1 MAIKGWLN
9 LNGSFIEEKTPV
21 IRADNRAFRYG
32 DGLFETMKVVVGS
45 IRLKELHFERLFKGM
60 ETLQIMLQGFVNA
73 EMFEEQIMKT
83 ILKNRISGP
92 ARVRLT
98 VYRGDGGLYDFN
110 NTSAGY
116 VIQVW
121 SLSSSSMTM
130 NENGLKVGLYEGG
143 RKAMDA
149 LANIKSN
156 NYLLYAL
163 GAIHAK
169 KYQHNDSIIL
179 NTSERVCDA
188 TIANVFY
195 VKDGTVFTPPLS
207 EGCVA
212 GVMRNYLLTELPS
225 AGYNVVEK
233 ETLVD
238 DLMNADEMFLTN
250 AVSGLRWVGEFKGK
264 TYSNNLASK
273 IFHFTIQ

>member
-9 LNGSFIEEKTPV
+9 LNGNYVEEKTPV

-45 IRLKELHFERLFKGM
+45 IRLRDLHFERLFKGM
-60 ETLQIMLQGFVNA
+60 ETLQIMLQGFINA
-73 EMFEEQIMKT
+73 DLFEEQIRKT

-121 SLSSSSMTM
+121 SLSSSSMSM
-130 NENGLKVGLYEGG
+130 NDSGLKVGLYEGG
-143 RKAMDA
+143 RKSVDE
-149 LANIKSN
+149 LSNIKSN
-156 NYLLYAL
+156 NYLVYVM
-163 GAIHAK
+163 GAIQAR
-169 KYQHNDSIIL
+169 KYQHNDCIIL
-179 NTSERVCDA
+179 NTNGRVCDS

-195 VKDGTVFTPPLS
+195 VKDGTIFTPPLT

-212 GVMRNYLLTELPS
+212 GVMRSHLLSQLPS
-225 AGYNVVEK
+225 QGYNVIEK
-233 ETLVD
+233 ETSIE
-238 DLMNADEMFLTN
+238 DLLNADEMFLTN
-250 AVSGLRWVGEFKGK
+250 AVSGLRWVGEFKEK
-264 TYSNNLASK
+264 KYVNTIASK
-273 IFHFTIQ
+273 IFHSTI

>member
-9 LNGSFIEEKTPV
+9 LNGTFIEEKTPV

-32 DGLFETMKVVVGS
+32 DGLFETMKVVVGA
-45 IRLKELHFERLFKGM
+45 IRLRDLHFERLFKGM
-60 ETLQIMLQGFVNA
+60 ETLQIMLQGFINA
-73 EMFEEQIMKT
+73 DMFEEQIMKT

-130 NENGLKVGLYEGG
+130 NESGLKLGLYEGG
-143 RKAMDA
+143 KKAMDG

-156 NYLLYAL
+156 NYLLYAM
-163 GAIHAK
+163 GAIHAR
-169 KYQHNDSIIL
+169 KYQHNDCIIL
-179 NTSERVCDA
+179 NTSDRVCDS

-195 VKDGTVFTPPLS
+195 VKDGSIFTPPLS

-212 GVMRNYLLTELPS
+212 GVMRNYLLSQLPS
-225 AGYNVVEK
+225 EGYNVAEK
-233 ETLVD
+233 QTSVD
-238 DLMNADEMFLTN
+238 DLLAADEIFLTN

-264 TYSNNLASK
+264 TYGNSLASK
-273 IFHFTIQ
+273 IFHSTI

>member
-9 LNGSFIEEKTPV
+9 LNGDYIEEKTPV

-45 IRLKELHFERLFKGM
+45 IQLKDLHFERLFRGM
-60 ETLQIMLQGFVNA
+60 ETLQIMLQGFINA
-73 EMFEEQIMKT
+73 DMFEEQIMKT

-98 VYRGDGGLYDFN
+98 VYRGDGGLYEFN

-121 SLSSSSMTM
+121 SLSSSAMSM
-130 NENGLKVGLYEGG
+130 NDSGLKVGLYEGG
-143 RKAMDA
+143 RKPMDA

-156 NYLLYAL
+156 NYLLYAM
-163 GAIHAK
+163 GAIQAK
-169 KYQHNDSIIL
+169 KYQHNDSVIL
-179 NTSERVCDA
+179 NTSGRVCDS

-195 VKDGTVFTPPLS
+195 VRDGTIFTPPLS

-212 GVMRNYLLTELPS
+212 GVMRSHLLTQLPLS
-225 AGYNVVEK
+225 GYNVVEK
-233 ETLVD
+233 ETSVD
-238 DLMNADEMFLTN
+238 DLLDADEMFLTN
-250 AVSGLRWVGEFKGK
+250 AINGLRWVGEFQGK
-264 TYSNNLASK
+264 TYGNTIATK
-273 IFHFTIQ
+273 IFHSTI

>member
-9 LNGSFIEEKTPV
+9 LNGTFIEEKTPV

-32 DGLFETMKVVVGS
+32 DGLFETMKVVVGA
-45 IRLKELHFERLFKGM
+45 IRLRDLHFERLFKGM
-60 ETLQIMLQGFVNA
+60 ETLQIMLQGFINA
-73 EMFEEQIMKT
+73 DMFEEQIMKT

-130 NENGLKVGLYEGG
+130 NESGLKLGLYEGG
-143 RKAMDA
+143 KKAMDG

-156 NYLLYAL
+156 NYLLYAM
-163 GAIHAK
+163 GAIHAR
-169 KYQHNDSIIL
+169 KYQHNDCIIL
-179 NTSERVCDA
+179 NTSDRVCDS

-195 VKDGTVFTPPLS
+195 VKDGLIFTPPLS

-212 GVMRNYLLTELPS
+212 GVMRNYLLSQFPS
-225 AGYNVVEK
+225 EGYNVAEK
-233 ETLVD
+233 QTSVD
-238 DLMNADEMFLTN
+238 DLLAADEIFLTN

-264 TYSNNLASK
+264 TYGNSLASK
-273 IFHFTIQ
+273 IFHSTI

>member
-9 LNGSFIEEKTPV
+9 LNGTFIEEKTPV

-32 DGLFETMKVVVGS
+32 DGLFETMKVVVGA
-45 IRLKELHFERLFKGM
+45 IRLRDLHFERLFKGM
-60 ETLQIMLQGFVNA
+60 ETLQIMLQGFINA
-73 EMFEEQIMKT
+73 DMFEEQIMKT

-130 NENGLKVGLYEGG
+130 NESGLKLGLYEGG
-143 RKAMDA
+143 RKAMDG

-156 NYLLYAL
+156 NYLLYAM
-163 GAIHAK
+163 GAIHAR
-169 KYQHNDSIIL
+169 KYQHNDCIIL
-179 NTSERVCDA
+179 NTSERVCDS

-195 VKDGTVFTPPLS
+195 VKDGSIFTPPLS

-212 GVMRNYLLTELPS
+212 GVMRNYLLSQLPS
-225 AGYNVVEK
+225 EGHNVAEK
-233 ETLVD
+233 QTSVD
-238 DLMNADEMFLTN
+238 DLLAADEIFLTN

-264 TYSNNLASK
+264 TYGNSLASK
-273 IFHFTIQ
+273 IFHSTI

>member
-9 LNGSFIEEKTPV
+9 LNGTFIEEKTPV

-32 DGLFETMKVVVGS
+32 DGLFETMKVVVGA
-45 IRLKELHFERLFKGM
+45 IRLRDLHFERLFKGM
-60 ETLQIMLQGFVNA
+60 ETLQIMLQGFINA
-73 EMFEEQIMKT
+73 DMFEEQIMKT

-130 NENGLKVGLYEGG
+130 NESGLKLGLYEGG
-143 RKAMDA
+143 KKAMDG

-156 NYLLYAL
+156 NYLLYAM
-163 GAIHAK
+163 GAIHAR
-169 KYQHNDSIIL
+169 KYQHNDCIIL
-179 NTSERVCDA
+179 NTSDRVCDS

-195 VKDGTVFTPPLS
+195 VKDGLIFTPPLS

-212 GVMRNYLLTELPS
+212 GVMRNYLLSQLPS
-225 AGYNVVEK
+225 EGYNVAEK
-233 ETLVD
+233 QTSVD
-238 DLMNADEMFLTN
+238 DLLAADEIFLTN

-264 TYSNNLASK
+264 TYGNSLASK
-273 IFHFTIQ
+273 IFHSTI

>member
-9 LNGSFIEEKTPV
+9 LNGTYVEEKTPV

-60 ETLQIMLQGFVNA
+60 ETLQIMLQGFINDD
-73 EMFEEQIMKT
+73 MFEEQIRKT

-98 VYRGDGGLYDFN
+98 VYRGDGGLYEFN

-121 SLSSSSMTM
+121 SLSSSSMAM
-130 NENGLKVGLYEGG
+130 NDNGLKVGLYEGG
-143 RKAMDA
+143 RKAIDE
-149 LANIKSN
+149 LSNIKSN
-156 NYLLYAL
+156 NYLVYAM
-163 GAIHAK
+163 GAIQAK
-169 KYQHNDSIIL
+169 KYQHNDCIIL
-179 NTSERVCDA
+179 NTNGRVCDS

-195 VKDGTVFTPPLS
+195 VKDGTIFTPPLS

-212 GVMRNYLLTELPS
+212 GVMRSYLLSQLPS
-225 AGYNVVEK
+225 QGYSVIEK
-233 ETLVD
+233 ETTTE
-238 DLMNADEMFLTN
+238 DLLDADEMFLTN
-250 AVSGLRWVGEFKGK
+250 AVSGLRWVGEFKHKKYGN
-264 TYSNNLASK
+264 TIGSK
-273 IFHFTIQ
+273 IFHSTI

>member
-1 MAIKGWLN
+1 MGIKGWLN
-9 LNGSFIEEKTPV
+9 LTGNYVEEKTPV

-45 IRLKELHFERLFKGM
+45 IRLRDLHFERLFKGM
-60 ETLQIMLQGFVNA
+60 ETLQIMLQGFINA
-73 EMFEEQIMKT
+73 DLFEEQIRKT

-121 SLSSSSMTM
+121 SLSSSSMSM
-130 NENGLKVGLYEGG
+130 NDSGLKVGLYEGG
-143 RKAMDA
+143 RKSVDE
-149 LANIKSN
+149 LSNIKSN
-156 NYLLYAL
+156 NYLVYVM
-163 GAIHAK
+163 GAIQAR
-169 KYQHNDSIIL
+169 KYQHNDCIIL
-179 NTSERVCDA
+179 NTNGRVCDS

-195 VKDGTVFTPPLS
+195 VKDGTIFTPPLT

-212 GVMRNYLLTELPS
+212 GVMRSHLLSQLPS
-225 AGYNVVEK
+225 QGYNVIEK
-233 ETLVD
+233 ETSIE
-238 DLMNADEMFLTN
+238 DLLNADEMFLTN
-250 AVSGLRWVGEFKGK
+250 AVSGLRWVGEFKEK
-264 TYSNNLASK
+264 KYVNTIASK
-273 IFHFTIQ
+273 IFHSTI

>member
-9 LNGSFIEEKTPV
+9 LNGDYIEEKTPV

-45 IRLKELHFERLFKGM
+45 IQLKDLHFERLFRGM
-60 ETLQIMLQGFVNA
+60 ETLQIMLQGFINA
-73 EMFEEQIMKT
+73 DMFEEQIMKT

-98 VYRGDGGLYDFN
+98 VYRGDGGLYEFN

-121 SLSSSSMTM
+121 SLSSSAMSM
-130 NENGLKVGLYEGG
+130 NDSGLKVGLYEGG
-143 RKAMDA
+143 RKPMDA

-156 NYLLYAL
+156 NYLLYAM
-163 GAIHAK
+163 GAIQAK
-169 KYQHNDSIIL
+169 IYQHNDSVIL
-179 NTSERVCDA
+179 NTSGRVCDS

-195 VKDGTVFTPPLS
+195 VRDGTIFTPPLS

-212 GVMRNYLLTELPS
+212 GVMRSHLLTQLPLS
-225 AGYNVVEK
+225 GYNVVEK
-233 ETLVD
+233 ETSVD
-238 DLMNADEMFLTN
+238 DLLDADEMFLTN
-250 AVSGLRWVGEFKGK
+250 AINGLRWVGEFQGK
-264 TYSNNLASK
+264 TFGNTIATK
-273 IFHFTIQ
+273 IFHSTI

>member
-9 LNGSFIEEKTPV
+9 LNGDYIEEKTPV

-45 IRLKELHFERLFKGM
+45 IQLKDLHFERLFRGM
-60 ETLQIMLQGFVNA
+60 ETLQIMLQGFINA
-73 EMFEEQIMKT
+73 DMFEEQIMKT

-98 VYRGDGGLYDFN
+98 VYRGDGGLYEFN

-121 SLSSSSMTM
+121 SLSSSAMSM
-130 NENGLKVGLYEGG
+130 NDSGLKVGLYEVG
-143 RKAMDA
+143 RKPMDA

-156 NYLLYAL
+156 NYLLYAM
-163 GAIHAK
+163 GAIQAK
-169 KYQHNDSIIL
+169 KYQHNDSVIL
-179 NTSERVCDA
+179 NTSGRVCDS

-195 VKDGTVFTPPLS
+195 VRDGTIFTPPLS

-212 GVMRNYLLTELPS
+212 GVMRSHLLTQLPLS
-225 AGYNVVEK
+225 GYNVVEK
-233 ETLVD
+233 ETSVD
-238 DLMNADEMFLTN
+238 DLLDADEMFLTN
-250 AVSGLRWVGEFKGK
+250 AINGLRWVGEFQGK
-264 TYSNNLASK
+264 TFGNTIATK
-273 IFHFTIQ
+273 IFHSTI

>member
-9 LNGSFIEEKTPV
+9 LNGNYVEEKTPV

-45 IRLKELHFERLFKGM
+45 IRLRDLHFERLFKGM
-60 ETLQIMLQGFVNA
+60 ETLQIMLQGFINA
-73 EMFEEQIMKT
+73 DLFEEQIRKT

-121 SLSSSSMTM
+121 SLSSSSMSM
-130 NENGLKVGLYEGG
+130 NDSGLKVGLYEGG
-143 RKAMDA
+143 RKAVDE
-149 LANIKSN
+149 LSNIKSN
-156 NYLLYAL
+156 NYLVYVM
-163 GAIHAK
+163 GAIQAR
-169 KYQHNDSIIL
+169 KYQHNDCIIL
-179 NTSERVCDA
+179 NTNGRVCDS

-195 VKDGTVFTPPLS
+195 VKDGTIFTPTLS

-212 GVMRNYLLTELPS
+212 GVMRSYLLSQLPS
-225 AGYNVVEK
+225 QGYNVIEK
-233 ETLVD
+233 ETTTE
-238 DLMNADEMFLTN
+238 DLLNADEMFLTN
-250 AVSGLRWVGEFKGK
+250 AVSGLRWVGEFKEKKYVNTIG
-264 TYSNNLASK
+264 SK
-273 IFHFTIQ
+273 IFHSTI

>member
-9 LNGSFIEEKTPV
+9 LNGDYIEEKTPV

-45 IRLKELHFERLFKGM
+45 IRLKELHFERLFRGM
-60 ETLQIMLQGFVNA
+60 ETLQIMLQGFINA

-98 VYRGDGGLYDFN
+98 VYRGDGGLYEFN

-121 SLSSSSMTM
+121 TLSSSSMSM
-130 NENGLKVGLYEGG
+130 NDSGLKVGLYEDA
-143 RKAMDA
+143 RKAVDTF
-149 LANIKSN
+149 ANIKSN
-156 NYLLYAL
+156 NYLAYAM

-169 KYQHNDSIIL
+169 KYQHNDCIIL
-179 NTSERVCDA
+179 NTSGRVCDS

-195 VKDGTVFTPPLS
+195 VKDGSIFTPPLS

-212 GVMRNYLLTELPS
+212 GVMRRYLLSELPS

-233 ETLVD
+233 ETTID

-250 AVSGLRWVGEFKGK
+250 AVNGLRWVGEFKGK
-264 TYSNNLASK
+264 TFTNTLASK
-273 IFHFTIQ
+273 IFHSTIQ

>member
-9 LNGSFIEEKTPV
+9 LNGTFIEEKTPV

-32 DGLFETMKVVVGS
+32 DGLFETMKVVVGA
-45 IRLKELHFERLFKGM
+45 IRLRDLHFERLFKGM
-60 ETLQIMLQGFVNA
+60 ETLQIMLQGFINA
-73 EMFEEQIMKT
+73 DMFEEQIMKT

-130 NENGLKVGLYEGG
+130 NESGLKLGLYEGG
-143 RKAMDA
+143 RKAMDG

-156 NYLLYAL
+156 NYLLYAM
-163 GAIHAK
+163 GAIHAR
-169 KYQHNDSIIL
+169 KYQHNDCIIL
-179 NTSERVCDA
+179 NTSDRVCDS

-195 VKDGTVFTPPLS
+195 VKDGSIFTPPLS
-207 EGCVA
+207 EGCIA
-212 GVMRNYLLTELPS
+212 GVMRNYLLSQLPS
-225 AGYNVVEK
+225 EGYNVAEK
-233 ETLVD
+233 QTSVD
-238 DLMNADEMFLTN
+238 DLLAADEIFLTN

-264 TYSNNLASK
+264 TYGNSLASK
-273 IFHFTIQ
+273 IFHSTI

>member
-1 MAIKGWLN
+1 MTIKGWLN
-9 LNGSFIEEKTPV
+9 LNGTFIEEKTPV

-32 DGLFETMKVVVGS
+32 DGLFETMKVVVGA
-45 IRLKELHFERLFKGM
+45 IRLRDLHFERLFKGM
-60 ETLQIMLQGFVNA
+60 ETLQIMLQGFINA
-73 EMFEEQIMKT
+73 DMFEEQIMKT

-130 NENGLKVGLYEGG
+130 NESGLKLGLYEGG
-143 RKAMDA
+143 KKAMDG

-156 NYLLYAL
+156 NYLLYAM
-163 GAIHAK
+163 GAIHAR
-169 KYQHNDSIIL
+169 KYQHNDCIIL
-179 NTSERVCDA
+179 NTSDRVCDS

-195 VKDGTVFTPPLS
+195 VKDGLIFTPPLS

-212 GVMRNYLLTELPS
+212 GVMRNYLLSQFPS
-225 AGYNVVEK
+225 EGYNVAEK
-233 ETLVD
+233 QTSVD
-238 DLMNADEMFLTN
+238 DLLAADEIFLTN

-264 TYSNNLASK
+264 TYGNSLASK
-273 IFHFTIQ
+273 IFHSTI